1 MRYGDEKT
9 VELYVDFLW
18 RTIDYWKDMAHANK
32 EEADYYRG
40 IVDYLVEKGKLTL
53 EEAITIG
60 DELED
65 SKEGEE

>member
-18 RTIDYWKDMAHANK
+18 STVDYWKDMAHANK

-40 IVDYLVEKGKLTL
+40 IIDYLVEKDKLTL
-53 EEAITIG
+53 EEAITIR
-60 DELED
+60 DELEG
-65 SKEGEE
+65 SREGEE

>member
-18 RTIDYWKDMAHANK
+18 STVDYWKDMAHANK
-32 EEADYYRG
+32 EEADYYRR
-40 IVDYLVEKGKLTL
+40 IVDYLVEKDKLTL

-60 DELED
+60 DGLED
-65 SKEGEE
+65 SREGEE

>member
-18 RTIDYWKDMAHANK
+18 STVDYWKDMAHASK
-32 EEADYYRG
+32 EEADYFRG
-40 IVDYLVEKGKLTL
+40 VLDYLIAKDKITF
-53 EEAITIG
+53 EEVITIG

-65 SKEGEE
+65 SKGEDE

>member
-1 MRYGDEKT
+1 MRYGDKRR
-9 VELYVDFLW
+9 VKVYVDFLW
-18 RTIDYWKDMAHANK
+18 STVDHWKDMAHANK

-65 SKEGEE
+65 SREGEE

>member
-18 RTIDYWKDMAHANK
+18 STVDYWKDMAHANK

-40 IVDYLVEKGKLTL
+40 IIDYLVEKGRLTID
-53 EEAITIG
+53 EAITIG
-60 DELED
+60 DEVED
-65 SKEGEE
+65 SREEEE

>member
-18 RTIDYWKDMAHANK
+18 STVDYWKEMAHANK

-60 DELED
+60 DMV
-65 SKEGEE
+65 EGDD

>member
-9 VELYVDFLW
+9 VKLYVDFLW
-18 RTIDYWKDMAHANK
+18 STINYWKDMAHASK

-65 SKEGEE
+65 SREEE

>member
-9 VELYVDFLW
+9 VKLYVDFLW
-18 RTIDYWKDMAHANK
+18 STINYWKDMAHASK

-40 IVDYLVEKGKLTL
+40 IVDYLVEKDKLTS

-60 DELED
+60 DKLKD
-65 SKEGEE
+65 SREGEE